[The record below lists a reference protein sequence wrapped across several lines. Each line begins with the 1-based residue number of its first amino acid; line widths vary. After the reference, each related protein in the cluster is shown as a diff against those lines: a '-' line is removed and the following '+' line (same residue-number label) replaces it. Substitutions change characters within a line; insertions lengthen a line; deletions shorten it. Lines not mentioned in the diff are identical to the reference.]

1 MSKHVIDQSK
11 ASASGALMRFTRIE
25 RAMRPHVSTKALVAR
40 MRDRASD
47 RLAAYA
53 RIARGRTT

>member
-11 ASASGALMRFTRIE
+11 ASSSGALPRFVQIE
-25 RAMRPHVSTKALVAR
+25 RAKLPHGSTKALVAR
-40 MRDRASD
+40 MQKRASD

>member
-1 MSKHVIDQSK
+1 MAKHVIDQSK
-11 ASASGALMRFTRIE
+11 PAAPQALPRFVQIE
-25 RAMRPHVSTKALVAR
+25 RAMRPHQSTKALVAR
-40 MRDRASD
+40 MQKRAGD